1 MPASPFKFAYQDRI
15 LLVGS
20 CFAENMGDKMLEYKF
35 NVEVNPFGILYNPLS
50 IAAACRRMLHPEAY
64 TEEDLFFHDGRYHS
78 FAHHGR
84 FSDASPGKCL
94 SGINASLERAA
105 ALLRRSA
112 CLIVTFGTAFVY
124 RQKDSAVVAANC
136 HKLPES
142 AFTRERLSVGEI
154 TAEWSALTEALRQAN
169 PSLKIILTVSPVR
182 HRKDGAHLNQVSKS
196 ILLLAEQTLAE
207 EYPGQIMYFPAYE
220 LMMDELRDYR
230 FYAED
235 MIHPSPAA
243 IRHIWERFCDVFID
257 RDTQSYMKEVEAVN
271 RNLNHQPAT
280 GNRDAYRSFLVQTL
294 LKIRS
299 LQSRNPAVCL
309 SKEAAEIE
317 EKLKHY

>member
-1 MPASPFKFAYQDRI
+1 MSVFAYFCLVRVKKKMINYCTYIDMPASPFKFTYQDRI

-50 IAAACRRMLHPEAY
+50 VAAACRRMLHPEAY

-84 FSDASPGKCL
+84 FSDVSPGKCL

-124 RQKDSAVVAANC
+124 RQKGSAAVAANC

-182 HRKDGAHLNQVSKS
+182 HRKDGAHLNQVVDVDDS
-196 ILLLAEQTLAE
+196 LEVHQVNHPDEPVLN
-207 EYPGQIMYFPAYE
+207 AYRY
-220 LMMDELRDYR
+220 L
-230 FYAED
+230 
-235 MIHPSPAA
+235 
-243 IRHIWERFCDVFID
+243 
-257 RDTQSYMKEVEAVN
+257 N
-271 RNLNHQPAT
+271 RNGSRTKALLHLRHDREEIGAHPIHLVDK
-280 GNRDAYRSFLVQTL
+280 RDPRNVILVGLAPDRFRLRLDAPYRAKDRNSPVQH
-294 LKIRS
+294 S
-299 LQSRNPAVCL
+299 
-309 SKEAAEIE
+309 
-317 EKLKHY
+317 H